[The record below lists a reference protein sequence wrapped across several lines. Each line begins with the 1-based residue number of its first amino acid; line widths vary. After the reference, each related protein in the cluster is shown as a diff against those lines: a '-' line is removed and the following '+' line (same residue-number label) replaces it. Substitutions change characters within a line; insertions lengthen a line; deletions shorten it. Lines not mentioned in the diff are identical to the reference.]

1 MTAEGVLGQREVDAE
16 GGRDVRMRVV
26 HVDERHL
33 RSRHATDQP
42 GDAAPDHAGAYD
54 RDPVA
59 DQRPGVP
66 QGVDRG
72 LHRAGEDGTLRR
84 DVVGD
89 HCHGVGRHDVRR
101 LVGEETEDG
110 APPELVGTAVD
121 DADVEVAVL
130 DRAGKVTLLKRCPH
144 HFVLALRDSATE
156 HQSLGA
162 AAHPGPQRAHQH
174 LAGTRLR
181 QLDRANLAPAGF
193 ADPER
198 ARFRRHPHPPLPDR
212 MNRSVAFTV

>member
-1 MTAEGVLGQREVDAE
+1 MRT
-16 GGRDVRMRVV
+16 RVV

-42 GDAAPDHAGAYD
+42 GDAAPDHAGAGD
-54 RDPVA
+54 RITDV

-66 QGVDRG
+66 KGVDRG
-72 LHRAGEDGTLRR
+72 LHRACEDGTLRR
-84 DVVGD
+84 DLVGD

-110 APPELVGTAVD
+110 ASPELVGTAVD
-121 DADVEVAVL
+121 DADLEVAVL
-130 DRAGKVTLLKRCPH
+130 HRAGEVALLKRCPH
-144 HFVLALRDSATE
+144 HVVLALRDSATE
-156 HQSLGA
+156 HQALGA

-174 LAGTRLR
+174 VARTRLR
-181 QLDRANLAPAGF
+181 QLDRANLAPAGV

-198 ARFRRHPHPPLPDR
+198 ARFRRHSHPPLPAR
-212 MNRSVAFTV
+212 MNRSVAITV